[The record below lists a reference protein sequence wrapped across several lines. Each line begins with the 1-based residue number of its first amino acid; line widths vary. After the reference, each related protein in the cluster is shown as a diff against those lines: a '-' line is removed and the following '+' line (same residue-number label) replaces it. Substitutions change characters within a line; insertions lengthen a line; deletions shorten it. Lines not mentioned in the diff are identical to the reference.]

1 MKFIELNSENFTE
14 TQKLQLADYL
24 QTQPAADRLI
34 LDCRSVSDNELKRLV
49 DTVRT
54 RYIVYAFASEPQAEL
69 LSKYGHF
76 ELTKI
81 WDSADFIHQLE
92 FMFDDHDY
100 AQGFTGPDEGTKFS
114 KDLMTKADYVER
126 RGRYEIELA
135 GDFSENEET
144 LIFSYENGRSWTG
157 GTWPFRRIHKTGK
170 YLLTIEAE
178 TSGTLKMIQ
187 RISSLDKSGKL
198 LKQDD
203 LHPGDNIFERTRET
217 ASLFVQ
223 VFLSGK
229 GSLKLGKTWFYKY
242 KYGLGHFALGDR
254 RDNTKAGEPVYSF
267 YIPGKLPRKLLVGFS
282 GALNEIPHYE
292 RQTMARAG
300 FPTLLFMD
308 MRARGGSMMLGKK
321 MDPDYE
327 TLVEKIIDEKLHELG
342 LTRHD
347 LIFIGWSMGSYPAL
361 YYGIKMEAGDIIPC
375 KPVVHLGSVTSN
387 ISLIYRT
394 DAMFLTARSHLTGR
408 TEKEDDSW
416 LNAVLPNLVEKQN
429 LERTKIHAFIME
441 NDELDKSRDFF
452 ESLAPKLRQ
461 LEVETHKGFHAGGL
475 PQMSRFIIKT
485 LKNIKAE
492 LEEED
497 IEK

>member
-14 TQKLQLADYL
+14 TQKLQLDDYL

-114 KDLMTKADYVER
+114 KDLTTKADYVER

-144 LIFSYENGRSWTG
+144 LAFSYGNGRGWTG
-157 GTWPFRRIHKTGK
+157 GTWPFRHIYKSGK
-170 YLLTIEAE
+170 YLLTLEVE
-178 TSGTLKMIQ
+178 TTGTLKMIQ

-203 LHPGDNIFERTRET
+203 LHSGDNIFERTKET
-217 ASLFVQ
+217 ANLFVQ

-229 GSLKLGKTWFYKY
+229 GSLKLGKTWIYKY
-242 KYGLGHFALGDR
+242 KYDLGYFALGDR
-254 RDNTKAGEPVYSF
+254 RDYTKAGEPVYSF

-282 GALNEIPHYE
+282 GALSEVPHYE
-292 RQTMARAG
+292 RQTMALAG

-327 TLVEKIIDEKLHELG
+327 ALVEKIIDEKLHELK
-342 LTRHD
+342 LTRQD
-347 LIFIGWSMGSYPAL
+347 LIFVGWSMGSYPAL

-375 KPVVHLGSVTSN
+375 KPVVHLGDVTSN
-387 ISLIYRT
+387 TSLTYRG
-394 DAMFLTARSHLTGR
+394 DATFLTARSHLTGR
-408 TEKEDDSW
+408 AEKEDDDR
-416 LNAVLPNLVEKQN
+416 LNAVLPNLIEKQN
-429 LERTKIHAFIME
+429 LERTKIHAFIMK
-441 NDELDKSRDFF
+441 NDELDNSRDFL
-452 ESLAPKLRQ
+452 ESLRPKLCQ
-461 LEVETHKGFHAGGL
+461 LEVETQKGFHVEGM
-475 PQMSRFIIKT
+475 PQMSQFITKIMEK
-485 LKNIKAE
+485 IKAE
-492 LEEED
+492 VED
-497 IEK
+497 